1 MYQSAITSLSTKGQV
16 VIPEDIRKLIGL
28 KEGAK
33 MMVFTD
39 GANVMLK
46 PIATPGMEEFEKMAK
61 ATRQYAKKAGLKK
74 SDVEEVIQKVRRRAR
89 RT

>member
-1 MYQSAITSLSTKGQV
+1 MYNSAITSLSTKGQV

-39 GANVMLK
+39 GVNVMLK
-46 PIATPGMEEFEKMAK
+46 PIATPSMEEFEKMAR
-61 ATRQYAKKAGLKK
+61 ATRQYAKKAEIKK
-74 SDVEEVIQKVRRRAR
+74 SDVDEAIQKVRRRAHR
-89 RT
+89 S

>member
-1 MYQSAITSLSTKGQV
+1 MYNSAITSLSTKGQV

-46 PIATPGMEEFEKMAK
+46 PIATPSMEEFEKMAK
-61 ATRQYAKKAGLKK
+61 ASRRFAKEAALKK
-74 SDVEEVIQKVRRRAR
+74 SDVDDAIQKVRRRAH

>member
-1 MYQSAITSLSTKGQV
+1 MYNSAITSLSTKGQV
-16 VIPEDIRKLIGL
+16 VIPEDIRKIIGL

-46 PIATPGMEEFEKMAK
+46 PIATPNMEEFEKMAK
-61 ATRQYAKKAGLKK
+61 ATQQLARKAGIKK
-74 SDVEEVIQKVRRRAR
+74 GDIAEAIKKVRRRAR
-89 RT
+89 HT

>member
-1 MYQSAITSLSTKGQV
+1 MSTKGQV

-28 KEGAK
+28 REGAK

-39 GANVMLK
+39 GANVLLK
-46 PIATPGMEEFEKMAK
+46 PIATPSLEEFEKMAK
-61 ATRQYAKKAGLKK
+61 ASRQYARKAGLKR
-74 SDVEEVIQKVRRRAR
+74 SDVEDAIQKVRRRAR

>member
-46 PIATPGMEEFEKMAK
+46 PIATPSMEEFEKMAR
-61 ATRQYAKKAGLKK
+61 ATRQLAKKSGLTKN
-74 SDVEEVIQKVRRRAR
+74 DVEEAIKKVRRRAH

>member
-33 MMVFTD
+33 RMVFTD

-46 PIATPGMEEFEKMAK
+46 PIAPPSMEEFEKKAR

-74 SDVEEVIQKVRRRAR
+74 SDVEEAIQKVRRRAL

>member
-1 MYQSAITSLSTKGQV
+1 MYSAAITSVSTKGQV
-16 VIPEDIRKLIGL
+16 VIPEAIRKAIGL

-46 PIATPGMEEFEKMAK
+46 PILTPSLEDFEKMAK
-61 ATRQYAKKAGLKK
+61 ETRIYARRAGLKK
-74 SDVEEVIQKVRRRAR
+74 DDVKEAIQKVRRNAR
-89 RT
+89 RS

>member
-1 MYQSAITSLSTKGQV
+1 MYNSAITSLSTKGQV

-28 KEGAK
+28 KVGAK

-46 PIATPGMEEFEKMAK
+46 PIAIPNMDEFEKMAK
-61 ATRQYAKKAGLKK
+61 ATQQLARKAGIKK
-74 SDVEEVIQKVRRRAR
+74 SDVAEAIKKVRRRAR
-89 RT
+89 HS

>member
-1 MYQSAITSLSTKGQV
+1 MYYSAITSLSTKGQV
-16 VIPEDIRKLIGL
+16 VIPEEIRKLIGL

-46 PIATPGMEEFEKMAK
+46 PIETPSMEAFEKMAK
-61 ATRQYAKKAGLKK
+61 ASRQLAKKVGLKN
-74 SDVEEVIQKVRRRAR
+74 SGVEEAIQKVRRRAH

>member
-1 MYQSAITSLSTKGQV
+1 MYTSAITSLSTKGQV

-46 PIATPGMEEFEKMAK
+46 PIATPSMEEFEKMAK
-61 ATRQYAKKAGLKK
+61 ATRQLAKKAGIKK
-74 SDVEEVIQKVRRRAR
+74 GDVEEAIRKVRRRAHR
-89 RT
+89 S